1 MVVALGKTG
10 AASIGSGLVSA
21 LGTKI
26 VASVLGPG
34 SLALLQTLQQL
45 RDGALIVATSN
56 GKMALVQGAS
66 ELEGTARRELVRTVA
81 ILFSAGALL
90 VAAVMLA
97 APGEV
102 VRWSRLPGGSERL
115 LPWVALSVAL
125 LSGFIF
131 LTAILNA
138 LREIGKLA
146 LLQLVSPLTAA
157 LVAWPVAQ
165 AVRGGRPAAIA
176 AYLAIPAVASV
187 LGAIVALRGRGAE
200 LRTWVRGAGRICSP
214 GAARHF
220 FSISGAML
228 ASGVTA
234 TAVLLAVRGS
244 ITRHESLAVTG
255 QFDAAWNISMNH
267 VTLILGSIQAYY
279 LPLLS
284 AARTPEERTRQVRGM
299 MIVASLATAP
309 AIVALA
315 ALKPLVV
322 TILYS
327 QAFAASPRFL
337 RWTLLGDYL
346 KVSSWVLMTPML
358 AARHLGAFLAVDLL
372 AQAAFWSSARLFSR
386 VAGGPEGAAIGF
398 LVSNAL
404 CFALCLAYVHL
415 RQGLRLGSNG
425 TAAWAAGLVLAISAS
440 ARFWNAAGTDL
451 PSAMLWITGAAAISA
466 AFALYLRRREP

>member
-1 MVVALGKTG
+1 MVLALGKTG
-10 AASIGSGLVSA
+10 AASLASGLVSA

-66 ELEGTARRELVRTVA
+66 EMGGTARREFVRTAA
-81 ILFSAGALL
+81 ILFSVGALL
-90 VAAVMLA
+90 VAAAMLA
-97 APGEV
+97 VPREF
-102 VRWSRLPGGSERL
+102 VRWSRLPVGSERL
-115 LPWVALSVAL
+115 LLWVALSVAL

-138 LREIGKLA
+138 LREIGRLA

-165 AVRGGRPAAIA
+165 AVRGGRPAAIT
-176 AYLAIPAVASV
+176 AYLAIPAAASV
-187 LGAIVALRGRGAE
+187 LAGIVALRGRGPE
-200 LRTWVRGAGRICSP
+200 LRGWVRGVGRLWSH

-228 ASGVTA
+228 ASGVAA

-244 ITRHESLAVTG
+244 ITRHESLVVTG

-309 AIVALA
+309 VIVALV

-322 TILYS
+322 TVLYS

-372 AQAAFWSSARLFSR
+372 AQATFWSSARLLSR
-386 VAGGPEGAAIGF
+386 AAGTPEGAAIGF
-398 LVSNAL
+398 LVSNGL
-404 CFALCLAYVHL
+404 CFALCLIYVHL
-415 RQGLRLGSNG
+415 RQGLRLGVNG
-425 TAAWAAGLVLAISAS
+425 LAAWAAGLVLAITAS
-440 ARFWNAAGTDL
+440 ARFWNETGTDL
-451 PSAMLWITGAAAISA
+451 PSALLWISA
-466 AFALYLRRREP
+466 AAGISAGFAFYLRRREP